1 MCEYHSKFNGLLSEL
16 NNQRGVLTKELSRL
30 DKYISSMY
38 HDLEGIDP
46 SEEYALSYVTQLQ
59 DTLKKRRVVKDEMAR
74 LDAVLNPLK
83 NVVNDV
89 ETAVRARKKVS
100 RRWERDFK
108 MTLTLEEVITTSN

>member
-16 NNQRGVLTKELSRL
+16 NNQRGILTGELSRL

-74 LDAVLNPLK
+74 LDAVLNPLR
-83 NVVNDV
+83 NVSGDIETSVNI
-89 ETAVRARKKVS
+89 RKKVS
-100 RRWERDFK
+100 KRWRRDFK
-108 MTLTLEEVITTSN
+108 MTLTLEEVLSEG

>member
-16 NNQRGVLTKELSRL
+16 NNQRGILIKELSRL
-30 DKYISSMY
+30 DKYISRMY

-46 SEEYALSYVTQLQ
+46 SEDFALSFVTQLH

-89 ETAVRARKKVS
+89 ESAVRTRRKVS
-100 RRWERDFK
+100 RRWRRSFK
-108 MTLTLEEVITTSN
+108 MRLTIEEVLTNTN

>member
-16 NNQRGVLTKELSRL
+16 NTQRGVLVRELSRL

-46 SEEYALSYVTQLQ
+46 SEEYALSYVTQLH

-74 LDAVLNPLK
+74 LDAVLNPLR
-83 NVVNDV
+83 NVAGDIETSVNI
-89 ETAVRARKKVS
+89 RKKVS
-100 RRWERDFK
+100 KRWKRDFK
-108 MTLTLEEVITTSN
+108 MTLTLEEVLSEG